1 MFDYIFGDHFDFNN
15 DGTMDE
21 FEKRAEYMA
30 ILDEVR
36 MSEGIEKELDDM
48 DFDELNELSSLS
60 GIDPGW
66 TGF

>member
-30 ILDEVR
+30 ILDEAR

-48 DFDELNELSSLS
+48 DIDELNELSSLS

>member
-30 ILDEVR
+30 ILDEAR

-48 DFDELNELSSLS
+48 DIDELN
-60 GIDPGW
+60 
-66 TGF
+66 

>member
-1 MFDYIFGDHFDFNN
+1 MFDYIFGDHFDLNN
-15 DGTMDE
+15 DGAMDE

-48 DFDELNELSSLS
+48 DLYELDELSSLS
-60 GIDPGW
+60 GVDPSDFGY
-66 TGF
+66 